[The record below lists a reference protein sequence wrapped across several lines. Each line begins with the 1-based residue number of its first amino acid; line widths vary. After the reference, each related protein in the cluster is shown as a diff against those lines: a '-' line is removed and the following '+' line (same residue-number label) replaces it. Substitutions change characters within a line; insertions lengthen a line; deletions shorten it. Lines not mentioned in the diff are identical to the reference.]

1 MDCYDVIV
9 IGQGYSGLIASNLCA
24 KHGLKTANFESETF
38 GGLVLNINNRHPSP
52 HGEASSGVELAS
64 TLAMENMD
72 LGVTGIPEA
81 VSAISKENCSF
92 TVTSD
97 GGRYSAKHVIVAS
110 GARLRKLGIPGE
122 AEFFGQGV
130 SNCGDCDG
138 PMFQGKGV
146 VVVGGGDSAFQEA
159 LTLSAFAQ
167 KITTV
172 YRGAAPQ
179 ARADSIVQVANE
191 PKVTQLKETTVIE
204 IVGSVGVDALRVQTR
219 GGEKILNCAG
229 VFIFPGL
236 EPNTRFLPSALKLS
250 AVGTIVTSDNG
261 ETSLSGLWAIG
272 AVRHGFG
279 GRRSPPCGRTPPT
292 PHSRFPRKPVVP
304 LWVCEHRRPCAQI
317 SGSTSILKLVSET
330 PPFSK
335 SHRSLPMRPLA
346 SRILSPRSF
355 AASQLARNS
364 FLLFTDKL

>member
-1 MDCYDVIV
+1 M
-9 IGQGYSGLIASNLCA
+9 
-24 KHGLKTANFESETF
+24 
-38 GGLVLNINNRHPSP
+38 LNINDLHPAP
-52 HGEASSGVELAS
+52 PGEASSGVELAS
-64 TLAMENMD
+64 SLAMENMD
-72 LGVTGIPEA
+72 LGVTGISEA
-81 VSAISKENCSF
+81 VSAIFEENGSY

-97 GGRYSAKHVIVAS
+97 EGRYSAKHVVVAS

-138 PMFQGKGV
+138 PMFEGKEV

-167 KITTV
+167 KITIV
-172 YRGAAPQ
+172 YRGAAPH
-179 ARADSIVQVANE
+179 ARADFIEQVAND
-191 PKVTQLKETTVIE
+191 PKVTQLKETTPIE

-250 AVGTIVTSDNG
+250 EAGTIVTSDNG

-272 AVRHGFG
+272 AVRDGFG
-279 GRRSPPCGRTPPT
+279 GMLTDAQQDAERAVAGI
-292 PHSRFPRKPVVP
+292 RK
-304 LWVCEHRRPCAQI
+304 AT
-317 SGSTSILKLVSET
+317 GK
-330 PPFSK
+330 
-335 SHRSLPMRPLA
+335 A
-346 SRILSPRSF
+346 
-355 AASQLARNS
+355 
-364 FLLFTDKL
+364 